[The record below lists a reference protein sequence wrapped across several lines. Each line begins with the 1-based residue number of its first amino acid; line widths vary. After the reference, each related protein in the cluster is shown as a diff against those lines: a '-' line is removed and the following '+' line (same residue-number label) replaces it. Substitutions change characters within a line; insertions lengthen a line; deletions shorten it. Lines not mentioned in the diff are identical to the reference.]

1 LVEVNLTIEEL
12 DMVQSWGNMLFGG
25 YEPNRPG
32 KKRIILRPTDSDLD
46 VMRKIGFMRLQIVQN
61 LLEELKKDDYTWG
74 GDD

>member
-1 LVEVNLTIEEL
+1 MVNVELTIEEL
-12 DMVQSWGNMLFGG
+12 DIVQSWGNMLFGG

-32 KKRIILRPTDSDLD
+32 KRRTIFKPREIDDD